1 MKNSNNSTN
10 EFDYDVDFNRFS
22 LKKRTVSIDGK
33 PLPLKIGDKISF
45 DGNPELVK
53 TVMAITVYEDNR
65 VQYMLEWYNPTSGEF
80 DNEMVTLNELKL
92 LNKNQISRIKKQIG
106 FEKNEH

>member
-10 EFDYDVDFNRFS
+10 EFDSEVDFNRFPI
-22 LKKRTVSIDGK
+22 KKRTISVDGK
-33 PLPLKIGDKISF
+33 PLPIKIGDKISL
-45 DGNPELVK
+45 DGNPESAK

-65 VQYMLEWYNPTSGEF
+65 VQYMLEWYNSTSGEF
-80 DNEMVTLNELKL
+80 NNEMVTLNELKL
-92 LNKNQISRIKKQIG
+92 LNRNQISHIKKQIG